1 MAATLL
7 LFHFVWTVGDRG
19 RARRLRDV
27 LRTARSS
34 PSITPIVTVIA
45 STWGDFSYE
54 YGFGGSLPRCLAS
67 LHEASEL
74 ATARGV
80 PVYDASL
87 FGGMAYCHLTS
98 GQIADARW
106 ALEQMEQALNW
117 ERSQVSHCGVRRS
130 QLEFWHGQ
138 TLAHRICRRPV
149 SRHLPWRPARGEL
162 GGPRRSGALLGCAG
176 GGGGASQPGL
186 SVGRDAYLLDLVGAR
201 TAGARGQVAHCC
213 IRQP

>member
-1 MAATLL
+1 VCQAYWIAFDDMRPLAEWFVELDSLWPPPKSVAIPKEIETQVALGAFLCLIVARPDDPALEYWERRLTGVLENDRNADLTSMAATLL

-74 ATARGV
+74 AAARGV

-87 FGGMAYCHLTS
+87 FGGMAYCHLTF
-98 GQIADARW
+98 GKLRM
-106 ALEQMEQALNW
+106 L
-117 ERSQVSHCGVRRS
+117 
-130 QLEFWHGQ
+130 
-138 TLAHRICRRPV
+138 
-149 SRHLPWRPARGEL
+149 
-162 GGPRRSGALLGCAG
+162 
-176 GGGGASQPGL
+176 
-186 SVGRDAYLLDLVGAR
+186 VGRSSR
-201 TAGARGQVAHCC
+201 WSR
-213 IRQP
+213 R